1 MLTLNSGRILLP
13 QKLYKFFV
21 DTGIRRQYLAS
32 KQKSL
37 RSKTRRSGGF
47 RNLLWEFNVDE
58 IETKVSQIKQDND
71 IHCLYKE
78 GFNNLRI
85 GFEEFLTENN
95 LTHDVKSG
103 YFKIYSSVAIESIDI
118 ICTTGNFYGNE
129 WFSDVM
135 VSSEETDWYRKV
147 SWYVLYDCY
156 RQFFYK
162 LYNGIDTFFRH
173 FYYWNF
179 FLK

>member
-21 DTGIRRQYLAS
+21 DTGIRQQYLVS

-37 RSKTRRSGGF
+37 KSKTRRSGGF

-58 IETKVSQIKQDND
+58 IETKVSQIKQDNN
-71 IHCLYKE
+71 IHRLYKE
-78 GFNNLRI
+78 GFDNLHI

-103 YFKIYSSVAIESIDI
+103 YFKIYRIALYKVLRVYITKPGLTINSTPRGTV
-118 ICTTGNFYGNE
+118 YGKGYCK
-129 WFSDVM
+129 W
-135 VSSEETDWYRKV
+135 
-147 SWYVLYDCY
+147 
-156 RQFFYK
+156 
-162 LYNGIDTFFRH
+162 GI
-173 FYYWNF
+173 
-179 FLK
+179 LC